1 MSLCFVDFS
10 RLQRPEHAVV
20 AMITGYV
27 QNGDQWLVSGPLSAG
42 LQHVLDAAN
51 VAWEQLVDGGSLP
64 AGAYD
69 MTGQMI
75 RITEIERGLARYTCE
90 TPYGVIAIAWQ
101 NLRYRVLVAGQA
113 YGVYATPR
121 EALAALKQPEA
132 QRLAVG
138 ANRTLGDCQ
147 LPPTLDQ
154 WTVTRLPES
163 STSSPLANAPEHGLT
178 RAAQQAA
185 ARSVG
190 ALPVQ

>member
-1 MSLCFVDFS
+1 MSLYLVDFA

-27 QNGDQWLVSGPLSAG
+27 QNGDQWLVLGPLSTA

-51 VAWEQLVDGGSLP
+51 VAWEQWPGDGPLP

-90 TPYGVIAIAWQ
+90 TPYGVIAIASQ
-101 NLRYRVLVAGQA
+101 NLRYQVLVTGQA

-121 EALAALKQPEA
+121 EALAALLRPEA
-132 QRLAVG
+132 QRLPIG
-138 ANRTLGDCQ
+138 ASQTLGDCQ
-147 LPPTLDQ
+147 LPATLDQ

-163 STSSPLANAPEHGLT
+163 STSSPLASGPDQGLT

-190 ALPVQ
+190 ACAVR